1 MRARF
6 SVGDA
11 SASQYRRSG
20 DQILD
25 LPVQSR
31 SRSLSQPV
39 LVFPRKRLS
48 DRKIADRPPS
58 RRPVDMKAEVA
69 GLKAPKHSARGLSGY
84 EVVTLER
91 ESNALVVI
99 VLSSHTQ

>member
-48 DRKIADRPPS
+48 DRKIADRPS

-69 GLKAPKHSARGLSGY
+69 GLKTPKHSARSLSGY

-91 ESNALVVI
+91 ESNALVVV